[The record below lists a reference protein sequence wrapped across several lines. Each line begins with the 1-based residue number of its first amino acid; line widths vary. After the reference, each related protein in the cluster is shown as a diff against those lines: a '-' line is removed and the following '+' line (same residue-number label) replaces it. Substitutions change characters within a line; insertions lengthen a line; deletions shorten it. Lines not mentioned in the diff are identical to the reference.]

1 MLGSY
6 APEHFATPRS
16 ANLLLADADKDFAFL
31 PRRFA
36 DHTVHGAR

>member
-6 APEHFATPRS
+6 APERFATPRR
-16 ANLLLADADKDFAFL
+16 ANLLLADADNDFASL

-36 DHTVHGAR
+36 DHTVHDER